1 MLNIQNALDT
11 LRKDLHESHGHS
23 FSAGEIDSKPDEAIV
38 HHLKGETLDEFVLVM
53 VEREHSE
60 YFG

>member
-1 MLNIQNALDT
+1 MLDT

-23 FSAGEIDSKPDEAIV
+23 FSAGEIDSKPDEVIAG
-38 HHLKGETLDEFVLVM
+38 HLKGETLDEFVLVM

-60 YFG
+60 YFS